1 MFCFVFIV
9 SLCHMPL
16 HTVCLFTITVSSSY
30 RDKLSEEINDRLQE
44 QGHVTVA
51 ELAKAYNLPPEFLRE
66 VVEDALGK
74 VIQGQVDSQDSDVV
88 FTNSF
93 VARTRA
99 VIRGA
104 FSAIT
109 VYVHLKGK
117 FHNVAVQ
124 FCTPCILV
132 FFRRSDKHSR
142 VHKSAHFQNSI
153 YIFSEIA

>member
-1 MFCFVFIV
+1 
-9 SLCHMPL
+9 
-16 HTVCLFTITVSSSY
+16 VSSSY

-51 ELAKAYNLPPEFLRE
+51 ELAKAYDLPPEFLRE
-66 VVEDALGK
+66 VVENALGK

-109 VYVHLKGK
+109 VYVYYIGDITVYVYYL
-117 FHNVAVQ
+117 
-124 FCTPCILV
+124 
-132 FFRRSDKHSR
+132 
-142 VHKSAHFQNSI
+142 SAITVYVYYLSAITVYVYYLGDRCQYHHFLTTGV
-153 YIFSEIA
+153 Y